1 MTLQVS
7 LVVPEGEV
15 WAGPAGMVIA
25 KTKDGDIG
33 VLTGHSPVLGI
44 LAEGSLVRIVPE
56 GGEDAAAEGATVI
69 AAVNGGFFSVAD
81 DRVSVLAR
89 EAQIGGDVD
98 TSAIRAAVSGGFL
111 SVADDRVSILAAQAE
126 LAGEVNVEQT
136 RAELAAALAEATP
149 GADDSP
155 AVRYARARLRAADSQ
170 D

>member
-1 MTLQVS
+1 VTLQVS

-25 KTKDGDIG
+25 KTRDGDIG

-44 LAEGSLVRIVPE
+44 IVEGSLVRILPE
-56 GGEDAAAEGATVI
+56 GGADGAAGGAEVV

-98 TSAIRAAVSGGFL
+98 PSAIRAALEEALQNPDVS
-111 SVADDRVSILAAQAE
+111 AD
-126 LAGEVNVEQT
+126 G
-136 RAELAAALAEATP
+136 
-149 GADDSP
+149 DDEESSQ
-155 AVRYARARLRAADSQ
+155 VRYFRALLRAAGQPADGA
-170 D
+170 